1 MNLVLD
7 MLNDNYFIKNVKLCF
22 LYISDLVWSELKS
35 RIKKMSWWFFWIKK
49 EREIYNVGGKYIIK
63 SERND
68 MVFYKIN
75 NVWLNGLIVFI
86 KIFFS

>member
-1 MNLVLD
+1 
-7 MLNDNYFIKNVKLCF
+7 
-22 LYISDLVWSELKS
+22 
-35 RIKKMSWWFFWIKK
+35 MSWWFFWIKK